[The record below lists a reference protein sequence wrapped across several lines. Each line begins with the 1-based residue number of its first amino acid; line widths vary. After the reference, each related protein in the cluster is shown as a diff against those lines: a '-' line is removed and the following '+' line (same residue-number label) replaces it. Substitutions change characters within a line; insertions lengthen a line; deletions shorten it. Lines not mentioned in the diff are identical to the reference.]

1 MKTIKGIKNLLF
13 DQGGVIVDI
22 ERDRCLEELRRLGME
37 TPERFVGLYKQDGPF
52 FALENG
58 DITLD
63 EFHDELRPL
72 MPSGVTNEQMDY
84 AFSSFIVGIPL
95 HRLQALRQLRKRY
108 KTYILSNTNPL
119 MFEGVIARNFAQEGL
134 DVNAYFDGVT
144 VSYLAHSNKPDRKI
158 FDYAIATMGIV
169 PEETL
174 FFDDGQENLDAASR
188 LGFKTV
194 LVEPGC
200 EFIDIINQL
209 EQQ

>member
-1 MKTIKGIKNLLF
+1 MPTIPGIKNLLF

-22 ERDRCLEELRRLGME
+22 RRDQCLDELKLLGMDH
-37 TPERFVGLYKQDGPF
+37 PEKLIGLYKQEGPF

-58 DITLD
+58 DITV
-63 EFHDELRPL
+63 EQFHDALRPL
-72 MPSGVTNEQMDY
+72 MPQGVTDEQMDY

-95 HRLQALRQLRKRY
+95 HRLQALRELRNRY
-108 KTYILSNTNPL
+108 KTYILSNTNPI

-144 VSYLAHSNKPDRKI
+144 VSYKARSNKPDRQI
-158 FDYAIATMGIV
+158 FDYAIATMGIN

-174 FFDDGQENLDAASR
+174 FFDDGQENLDAAAK
-188 LGFKTV
+188 LGFKTA

-200 EFIDIINQL
+200 EFMDIITKMERQ
-209 EQQ
+209 